1 MNKKGFT
8 LAEVTVTLSIL
19 GILTA
24 ISIPS
29 YISWLPRHRLQT
41 SVRQIYDD
49 MNLAKMQAVRR
60 NTDVCITFNPGSK
73 NYVVFVDTNGDGVQN
88 DGAATILKTNVTLED
103 GVTMIN
109 PTTFTNDTVG
119 FNNRGMA
126 PTSAGRV
133 NLINPTGGGGVLVNI
148 AGGISTF

>member
-49 MNLAKMQAVRR
+49 MNLAKMQAVRS
-60 NTDVCITFNPGSK
+60 NTNVCITFTPATPTYTVFLDSNSSGSWNAGETIYK
-73 NYVVFVDTNGDGVQN
+73 N
-88 DGAATILKTNVTLED
+88 NVTLEN

-109 PTTFTNDTVG
+109 PTTFTNDTIG

-126 PTSAGRV
+126 ATPTGQV
-133 NLINPTGGGGVLVNI
+133 DLTNPTGNGGVQVTSV
-148 AGGISTF
+148 GGISAF